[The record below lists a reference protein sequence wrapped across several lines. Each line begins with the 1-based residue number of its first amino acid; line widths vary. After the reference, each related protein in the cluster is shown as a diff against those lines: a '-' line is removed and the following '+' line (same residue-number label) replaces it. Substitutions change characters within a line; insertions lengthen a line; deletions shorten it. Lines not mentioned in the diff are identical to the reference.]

1 MRREARPSRD
11 RCVGHA
17 SLGKACEA
25 SEAIAN
31 HLASRLQGFSRIA
44 FDRLF
49 GKARNQA
56 ELDEGRLAVTGLDS
70 GEKRG
75 LTLGAASARPLS
87 FAAKIGIVDLHR
99 AFQQFKGRNI
109 VLTLRDE
116 INRQEPGA

>member
-1 MRREARPSRD
+1 MLRRCATRSGDGGLDVAEADIHPFEPWIDNAPRGPASRD
-11 RCVGHA
+11 CCVCHA

-44 FDRLF
+44 FGRLF

-56 ELDEGRLAVTGLDS
+56 ELDEGRLTVTGLDS

-75 LTLGAASARPLS
+75 LTLGATSARPLS
-87 FAAKIGIVDLHR
+87 FA
-99 AFQQFKGRNI
+99 
-109 VLTLRDE
+109 
-116 INRQEPGA
+116 